1 MYYNTQLLTHYHL
14 AEQMVIRRTSNQRIR
29 TRAHS
34 RKTQHIVSHKPRE
47 WTDSLR
53 CSLHVAALYAHH
65 YFTIAGIRA
74 LSELQKSKHR
84 FDVLPI
90 SLYDHL
96 LIDLIHFQVLLWP
109 AQLTISPC
117 FLGWLQKLSM
127 TPRAPPRASR
137 DNFHSMGIRGLAEFR
152 EGHKVTSRNFGASVD
167 APYMLRLPCV

>member
-1 MYYNTQLLTHYHL
+1 
-14 AEQMVIRRTSNQRIR
+14 MVIRRTSNQRIR

-47 WTDSLR
+47 WTGSLR
-53 CSLHVAALYAHH
+53 CSLHVAALHAHH

-74 LSELQKSKHR
+74 LSELQKIKHR

-90 SLYDHL
+90 SLYDPL
-96 LIDLIHFQVLLWP
+96 LIDLIHLQVLLRH

-127 TPRAPPRASR
+127 TPPAPSRASR
-137 DNFHSMGIRGLAEFR
+137 DNFIARIFVALLSSGRIIRLHRG
-152 EGHKVTSRNFGASVD
+152 TSELLLMPRICCDYPANKFDVRSDVI
-167 APYMLRLPCV
+167 LKR